1 MKLSIIC
8 ALTEKRAIGL
18 RGNLLFHLPADLRH
32 FKSLTI
38 GHTVI
43 MGRKT
48 FESLPK
54 GALPNRRNI
63 VITKQNDYA
72 APHIEVFH
80 NLEAALS
87 SCENDEEAFI
97 IGGESV
103 YAAALP
109 QADFLCLTIIHAEP
123 IEADTFFPAFNL
135 ADWQLENEEHHEPD
149 EKNRQPY
156 TFANYSR
163 KKA

>member
-8 ALTEKRAIGL
+8 ALTEGRAIGL
-18 RGNLLFHLPADLRH
+18 QGGLLYHLPADLKH
-32 FKSLTI
+32 FKNLTI

-54 GALPNRRNI
+54 GALPNRRNV
-63 VITKQNDYA
+63 VITRQTDYS
-72 APHIEVFH
+72 APDIEVLH
-80 NLEAALS
+80 SLEDALA
-87 SCENDEEAFI
+87 SCERDDEVFI

-109 QADFLCLTIIHAEP
+109 KADQLCLTIIHAEP
-123 IEADTFFPAFNL
+123 AKADTFFPPFSL
-135 ADWQLENEEHHEPD
+135 ADWQLESEEHHEPD
-149 EKNRQPY
+149 EKNRQPF
-156 TFANYSR
+156 TFANYCR